1 MFDFVL
7 VDVESI
13 NSVVPRSNFAE
24 ADLENLADLII
35 ETGGLINPLVVKMTG
50 LESYTV
56 VDGDLAYYAAVRA
69 REKNPRKCEMV
80 NAFLI
85 SPTAEDLVRQQI
97 DIIKVPD
104 PDRVINGGGIAELLE
119 QNLKPIYTRINELS
133 VQLNKNVV
141 TNEIDEKLA
150 LFDNKIEH
158 LISLVNPPKPEKIT
172 LTTAIDSQ
180 IDEKLRLLDSKIE
193 HLISLVNPPKPEKIN
208 LLKASESEIV
218 SILKKNKF
226 PPKSIQPTIE
236 AINYWKKSDSDL
248 TWINLE
254 ESTKAGKH
262 KIKGFGIETY
272 KKLKQLTDIQ

>member
-97 DIIKVPD
+97 DIIKVPE
-104 PDRVINGGGIAELLE
+104 PDKVINGEIGIAELLE
-119 QNLKPIYTRINELS
+119 QKLKPIYTKINELS

-141 TNEIDEKLA
+141 TTE
-150 LFDNKIEH
+150 
-158 LISLVNPPKPEKIT
+158 
-172 LTTAIDSQ
+172 
-180 IDEKLRLLDSKIE
+180 IDEKLRLFDSKIE
-193 HLISLVNPPKPEKIN
+193 VLTSLVKQIIPPPPPQKLN
-208 LLKASESEIV
+208 LRTATDSQIV
-218 SILKKNKF
+218 SILKENKF
-226 PPKSIQPTIE
+226 SPKSIEPTIE
-236 AINYWKKSDSDL
+236 AINYWKKSDSGL

-262 KIKGFGIETY
+262 KIKGFGSETY

>member
-104 PDRVINGGGIAELLE
+104 PDIVINDGGIAELLE
-119 QNLKPIYTRINELS
+119 QKLKPIYTRINELS

-141 TNEIDEKLA
+141 TTE
-150 LFDNKIEH
+150 
-158 LISLVNPPKPEKIT
+158 
-172 LTTAIDSQ
+172 
-180 IDEKLRLLDSKIE
+180 IDEKLRLFDSKIE
-193 HLISLVNPPKPEKIN
+193 DLTSLVKNIMSLLIDEKIQPVKKIPLN
-208 LLKASESEIV
+208 LLIATNSEIELR
-218 SILKKNKF
+218 LKEDNSFRK
-226 PPKSIQPTIE
+226 PDIEAAIE
-236 AINYWKKSDSDL
+236 AINYWKELNSL
-248 TWINLE
+248 TWSNLK
-254 ESTKAGKH
+254 ESTKRGDH
-262 KIKGFGIETY
+262 KTGGFGNGTYEKLQKLSIEG
-272 KKLKQLTDIQ
+272 KIIIPM